1 MVQRVIP
8 TAIEYSSLM
17 VFVIVLFAFYKDF
30 MMKMMM
36 TIWRWYGDNDD
47 VDDNDG

>member
-17 VFVIVLFAFYKDF
+17 VFVIVLFAVLQGFYDE
-30 MMKMMM
+30 
-36 TIWRWYGDNDD
+36 NDD
-47 VDDNDG
+47 DDMTMIW